1 MIKVLQSRKFSFY
14 LKTISINLAILMINR
29 SLLYSLSY
37 PASSI
42 TLFFAS
48 FFLFGITSYGE
59 ETKKK
64 KLCFGYRASINLTTD
79 HALPTK
85 DIDFPTFKFLPVPCV
100 ASHDNSRI
108 DRYAFGPF
116 IDHVFFNGKISR
128 IPLIGSMYRYKN

>member
-1 MIKVLQSRKFSFY
+1 MID
-14 LKTISINLAILMINR
+14 R
-29 SLLYSLSY
+29 SLLLSLSY
-37 PASSI
+37 PVSSI

-48 FFLFGITSYGE
+48 FFLFDITGYG

-64 KLCFGYRASINLTTD
+64 ICFGYRASINLTTD

-85 DIDFPTFKFLPVPCV
+85 DIDFPTFKFFPVPCV

-128 IPLIGSMYRYKN
+128 ISLTVSTYQTF